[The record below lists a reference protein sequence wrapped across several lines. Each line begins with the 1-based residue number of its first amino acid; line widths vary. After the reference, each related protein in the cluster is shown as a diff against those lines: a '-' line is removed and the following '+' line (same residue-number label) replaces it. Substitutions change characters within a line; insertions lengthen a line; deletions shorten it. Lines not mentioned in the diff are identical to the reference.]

1 MCAPDPNAGR
11 REAARQRNQERISRY
26 YADSIKQ
33 WNRETD
39 YKQNIQKIKS
49 IGESRARSDFDM
61 FALQQQG
68 TGLLAKQEAAKK
80 FAISQRVNEGGR
92 SRRFGRNKMADYL
105 NKVAAI
111 DRQEYKLATVGEAT
125 AETGRERRR
134 QAMIDKQNQALG
146 TDPQFGMPTMDPGR
160 DSAGQLMNSI
170 SFGLNVATG
179 VAGIAMAVSD
189 ARVKDNIDRVGTS
202 PQGYGIFEWNYRGES
217 PDERYRGVIAQEVVK
232 VNPMAVGIL
241 DNGLLGVYYDKIDVE
256 LEAV

>member
-11 REAARQRNQERISRY
+11 REAARQKNNERINKY

-39 YKQNIQKIKS
+39 YKQNVTTIKG
-49 IGESRARSDFDM
+49 IGASRTRSDFDM

-80 FAISQRVNEGGR
+80 YYASKSVDEGGR
-92 SRRFGRNKMADYL
+92 SNRFGKNKMADYL
-105 NKVAAI
+105 NKIAAV
-111 DRQEYKLATVGEAT
+111 DRQEYALATVGEAT
-125 AETGRERRR
+125 AETGRERRQ

-146 TDPQFGMPTMDPGR
+146 GDPQFGMPTMDPGR
-160 DSAGQLMNSI
+160 DAAGQMMNSI

-179 VAGIAMAVSD
+179 LAAISD
-189 ARVKDNIDRVGTS
+189 KRVKDNIDRVGTS
-202 PQGYGIFEWNYRGES
+202 PQGYGIYEWNYRGES
-217 PDERYRGVIAQEVVK
+217 PDERYRGVIAQDVVK
-232 VNPMAVGIL
+232 QNPMAVTIL
-241 DNGLLGVYYDKIDVE
+241 ENGLLGVYYDKLDVE

>member
-11 REAARQRNQERISRY
+11 REAARQKNNERINKY

-39 YKQNIQKIKS
+39 YKQNVTTIKG
-49 IGESRARSDFDM
+49 IGASRTRSDFDM

-80 FAISQRVNEGGR
+80 YYVSKSVDEGGR
-92 SRRFGRNKMADYL
+92 SNRFGKNKMADYL
-105 NKVAAI
+105 NKIAAV
-111 DRQEYKLATVGEAT
+111 DRQEYALATVGEAT
-125 AETGRERRR
+125 AETGRERRQ

-146 TDPQFGMPTMDPGR
+146 GDPQFGMPTMDPGR
-160 DSAGQLMNSI
+160 DAAGQMLNTI

-179 VAGIAMAVSD
+179 IAGLMTSD

-202 PQGYGIFEWNYRGES
+202 PQGYGIYEWNYRGES
-217 PDERYRGVIAQEVVK
+217 PDERYRGVIAQDVVK
-232 VNPMAVGIL
+232 QNPMAVGIL

-256 LEAV
+256 LEAA

>member
-11 REAARQRNQERISRY
+11 REAARQKNNERINKY

-39 YKQNIQKIKS
+39 YKQNVQTIKG
-49 IGESRARSDFDM
+49 IGASRTRSDFDM

-80 FAISQRVNEGGR
+80 YYVSKSVDEGGR
-92 SRRFGRNKMADYL
+92 SNRFGKNKMADYL
-105 NKVAAI
+105 NKIAAV
-111 DRQEYKLATVGEAT
+111 DRQEYALATVGEAT
-125 AETGRERRR
+125 AETGRERRQ

-146 TDPQFGMPTMDPGR
+146 GDPQFGMPTMDPGR
-160 DSAGQLMNSI
+160 DTAGQIMNTI

-179 VAGIAMAVSD
+179 FAAISD
-189 ARVKDNIDRVGTS
+189 KRVKDNIDRVGTS
-202 PQGYGIFEWNYRGES
+202 PQGYGIYEWNYRGES
-217 PDERYRGVIAQEVVK
+217 PDERYRGVIAQDVVK
-232 VNPMAVGIL
+232 QNPMAVTIL
-241 DNGLLGVYYDKIDVE
+241 ENGLLGVYYDKLDVE

>member
-11 REAARQRNQERISRY
+11 REAARQKNNERINKY

-39 YKQNIQKIKS
+39 YKQNVTTIKG
-49 IGESRARSDFDM
+49 IGASRTRSDFDM

-80 FAISQRVNEGGR
+80 YYVSKSVDEGGR
-92 SRRFGRNKMADYL
+92 SNRFGKNKMADYL
-105 NKVAAI
+105 NKIAAV
-111 DRQEYKLATVGEAT
+111 DRQEYALATVGEAT
-125 AETGRERRR
+125 AETGRERRQ

-146 TDPQFGMPTMDPGR
+146 GDPQFGMPTMDPGR
-160 DSAGQLMNSI
+160 DTAGQIMNTI

-179 VAGIAMAVSD
+179 IAAISD
-189 ARVKDNIDRVGTS
+189 KRVKDNIDRVGTS
-202 PQGYGIFEWNYRGES
+202 PQGYGIYEWNYRGEA
-217 PDERYRGVIAQEVVK
+217 PDERYRGVIAQDVVK
-232 VNPMAVGIL
+232 QNPMAVTIL
-241 DNGLLGVYYDKIDVE
+241 ENGLLGVYYDKIEVE

>member
-11 REAARQRNQERISRY
+11 REAARQKNNERINKY

-39 YKQNIQKIKS
+39 YKQNVTTIKG
-49 IGESRARSDFDM
+49 IGASRTRSDFDM

-80 FAISQRVNEGGR
+80 YYVSKSVDEGGR
-92 SRRFGRNKMADYL
+92 SNRFGKNKMADYL
-105 NKVAAI
+105 NKIAAV
-111 DRQEYKLATVGEAT
+111 DRQEYALATVGEAT
-125 AETGRERRR
+125 AETGRERRQ

-146 TDPQFGMPTMDPGR
+146 GDPQFGMPTMDPGR
-160 DSAGQLMNSI
+160 DAAGQLMNTI

-179 VAGIAMAVSD
+179 IAAISD
-189 ARVKDNIDRVGTS
+189 KRVKDNIDRIGTS
-202 PQGYGIFEWNYRGES
+202 HQGYGIYEWNYRGES
-217 PDERYRGVIAQEVVK
+217 PDERYRGVIAQDVVK
-232 VNPMAVGIL
+232 QNPMAVTIL
-241 DNGLLGVYYDKIDVE
+241 ENGLLGVYYDKLDVE

>member
-11 REAARQRNQERISRY
+11 REAARQKNNERINKY

-39 YKQNIQKIKS
+39 YKQNVQDIQ
-49 IGESRARSDFDM
+49 GLGASRTRSDFDV

-92 SRRFGRNKMADYL
+92 SNRFGKNKMADYL
-105 NKVAAI
+105 NKIAAV
-111 DRQEYKLATVGEAT
+111 DRKEFALATVGEAT
-125 AETGRERRR
+125 AETGRERRQ

-146 TDPQFGMPTMDPGR
+146 SDPQFGMPTMDPGR
-160 DSAGQLMNSI
+160 DQAGQLMNSI

-179 VAGIAMAVSD
+179 IAAISD
-189 ARVKDNIDRVGTS
+189 KRVKDNIDRVGTS
-202 PQGYGIFEWNYRGES
+202 PKGYGIYEWNYRGES

>member
-11 REAARQRNQERISRY
+11 REAARQKNNERINKY

-39 YKQNIQKIKS
+39 YKQNIQTIKG
-49 IGESRARSDFDM
+49 IGASRTRSDFDM

-80 FAISQRVNEGGR
+80 YYVSKSVDEGGR
-92 SRRFGRNKMADYL
+92 SNRFGKNKMADYL
-105 NKVAAI
+105 NKIAAV
-111 DRQEYKLATVGEAT
+111 DRQEYALATVGEAT
-125 AETGRERRR
+125 AETGRERRQ

-146 TDPQFGMPTMDPGR
+146 GDPQFGMPTMDPGR
-160 DSAGQLMNSI
+160 DTAGQIMNTI

-179 VAGIAMAVSD
+179 IAAISD
-189 ARVKDNIDRVGTS
+189 KRVKDNIDRVGIS
-202 PQGYGIFEWNYRGES
+202 PQGYGIYEWNYRGES
-217 PDERYRGVIAQEVVK
+217 PDERYRGVIAQDVVK
-232 VNPMAVGIL
+232 QNPMAVTIL
-241 DNGLLGVYYDKIDVE
+241 ENGLLGVYYDKLDVE

>member
-1 MCAPDPNAGR
+1 VCAPDPNAGR
-11 REAARQRNQERISRY
+11 REAAKMKNQERISKY

-39 YKQNIQKIKS
+39 YKQNIATIK
-49 IGESRARSDFDM
+49 GLGASRTRSDFDM

-80 FAISQRVNEGGR
+80 FAITQRVNEGGR

-111 DRQEYKLATVGEAT
+111 DRQEYALATVGEAT

-146 TDPQFGMPTMDPGR
+146 GDPQFGMPTMDPGS
-160 DSAGQLMNSI
+160 DTAGQIMNSI

-179 VAGIAMAVSD
+179 VAAISD
-189 ARVKDNIDRVGTS
+189 KRVKDNIDRVGTS
-202 PQGYGIFEWNYRGES
+202 PKGYGIFEWNYRGES
-217 PDERYRGVIAQEVVK
+217 PDERYRGVIAQDVVK
-232 VNPMAVGIL
+232 QNPMAVTIL
-241 DNGLLGVYYDKIDVE
+241 ENGLLGVYYDKLDVE